1 MKLYDIFNV
10 VDNKTVRKHENFYK
24 RFKKASKESFG
35 IMVRTNRGYFIDGF
49 HVDLRSAKT
58 WLEINGHKKEA
69 AAIIIPEPVKTVDN
83 E

>member
-24 RFKKASKESFG
+24 RFKKASKDALG
-35 IMVRTNRGYFIDGF
+35 TMVKTNRGYFIDGH
-49 HVDLRSAKT
+49 HVDSRSAKT
-58 WLEINGHKKEA
+58 WFEINGYKKEA
-69 AAIIIPEPVKTVDN
+69 EAIIIPEPVEVQ

>member
-1 MKLYDIFNV
+1 MKLYDIFYV

-35 IMVRTNRGYFIDGF
+35 VMVRTNRGYFIDGF

-69 AAIIIPEPVKTVDN
+69 EAIIIPEPVKVQ

>member
-24 RFKKASKESFG
+24 RFKKTSKESFG
-35 IMVRTNRGYFIDGF
+35 IMIKTNRGYFIDGH

-58 WLEINGHKKEA
+58 WFEINGYNKEA
-69 AAIIIPEPVKTVDN
+69 SAIIIPESVNTTDN

>member
-69 AAIIIPEPVKTVDN
+69 AAIIIPEPAKTVDN
-83 E
+83 Q

>member
-1 MKLYDIFNV
+1 MKLYDIFYV

-35 IMVRTNRGYFIDGF
+35 VMVRTNRGYFIDGF
-49 HVDLRSAKT
+49 HVDFRSAKT

-69 AAIIIPEPVKTVDN
+69 AAIIIPEPVKVQ

>member
-35 IMVRTNRGYFIDGF
+35 VMVRTNRGYFIDGY

-69 AAIIIPEPVKTVDN
+69 VAIIIPEPVKTADN

>member
-1 MKLYDIFNV
+1 MKLYDIFYV

-35 IMVRTNRGYFIDGF
+35 VMVRTNRGYFIDGF

-58 WLEINGHKKEA
+58 WLEMNGHKKEA
-69 AAIIIPEPVKTVDN
+69 AAIIIPEPVNTTGD

>member
-24 RFKKASKESFG
+24 KFKKASKESFG
-35 IMVRTNRGYFIDGF
+35 TMVKTNRVYFIDGF

-69 AAIIIPEPVKTVDN
+69 AAIIIPEPVKVQ

>member
-24 RFKKASKESFG
+24 KFKKASKESFG
-35 IMVRTNRGYFIDGF
+35 VMVRTNRGYFIDGH

-58 WLEINGHKKEA
+58 WLEINGYKKEA
-69 AAIIIPEPVKTVDN
+69 AAIIIPEPVKVQ

>member
-35 IMVRTNRGYFIDGF
+35 VMIRTNRGYFIDGF

-69 AAIIIPEPVKTVDN
+69 EAIIIPEPVKVQ

>member
-58 WLEINGHKKEA
+58 WFEINRYKKEA
-69 AAIIIPEPVKTVDN
+69 EIIIIPEPVKIQ

>member
-1 MKLYDIFNV
+1 MKLYDIFYV

-35 IMVRTNRGYFIDGF
+35 VMVRTNRGYFIDGF

-69 AAIIIPEPVKTVDN
+69 AAIIIPEPINTTGN

>member
-35 IMVRTNRGYFIDGF
+35 VMVRTNRGYFIDGH

-58 WLEINGHKKEA
+58 WLEINGCKKEA

>member
-1 MKLYDIFNV
+1 
-10 VDNKTVRKHENFYK
+10 
-24 RFKKASKESFG
+24 
-35 IMVRTNRGYFIDGF
+35 MVRTNRGYFIDGF

>member
-1 MKLYDIFNV
+1 MKLYNIFNV

-35 IMVRTNRGYFIDGF
+35 VMVRTNRGYFIDGF

-69 AAIIIPEPVKTVDN
+69 AAIIIPEPVKTADN

>member
-1 MKLYDIFNV
+1 MRLQDIFYV
-10 VDNKTVRKHENFYK
+10 VDNKAVRKHDNFYK

-35 IMVRTNRGYFIDGF
+35 VMVRTNRGYFIDGH

-58 WLEINGHKKEA
+58 WFEMNGHKKEA
-69 AAIIIPEPVKTVDN
+69 EAIIIPEPVKVQ

>member
-10 VDNKTVRKHENFYK
+10 VDNKTIRKHENFYK

-35 IMVRTNRGYFIDGF
+35 IMVRTNRGYFIDGH
-49 HVDLRSAKT
+49 HVDLKSAKI

-69 AAIIIPEPVKTVDN
+69 AAIIIPEPIKVQ